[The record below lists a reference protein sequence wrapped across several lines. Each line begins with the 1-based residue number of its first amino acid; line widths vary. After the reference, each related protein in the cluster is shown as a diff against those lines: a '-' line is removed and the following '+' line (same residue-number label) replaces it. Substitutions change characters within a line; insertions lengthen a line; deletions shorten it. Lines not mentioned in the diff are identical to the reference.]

1 MVLPSG
7 AKRPLDSPS
16 PKVTCFSFAE
26 PSSGTAQ
33 RWFVFVFFSSDTS
46 VTEKR
51 THLPEGEICGS
62 ETRFIAMRSAKVM
75 GRFCWAASGSAR
87 AASRRADKRRIGGK
101 CSAVGRFVSPGQKSR
116 FPSGMTEKKGK
127 DNRLARFP
135 PQRTQ
140 GRSLGTP
147 ATRDTPPFRDEAA
160 KG

>member
-26 PSSGTAQ
+26 PPSGTAQ

-75 GRFCWAASGSAR
+75 GRFCVAGTGCWAGSEVIAR
-87 AASRRADKRRIGGK
+87 AAVRREVARRIGGK
-101 CSAVGRFVSPGQKSR
+101 CSANGGPGVRKA
-116 FPSGMTEKKGK
+116 
-127 DNRLARFP
+127 D
-135 PQRTQ
+135 
-140 GRSLGTP
+140 SLRG
-147 ATRDTPPFRDEAA
+147 
-160 KG
+160 